1 MIFSV
6 DCQGNNQIYS
16 KKTFHHTHTPLQYTP
31 NISSLN
37 TSNLSNCPEKSCES
51 ANFTSQATEN
61 GSSPSLRSGESL
73 NINTAG
79 VGSAEA
85 NPEFLGTQCIKNH
98 EKKDKSMIGIV
109 NLGNTCFLNSCIQV
123 LNYTSELA
131 EILKQNDL
139 KKDEDGTVSSEWL
152 ELYDMMWSSEVL
164 NKTGISI
171 NPSKFV
177 NVIQCVAQK
186 KDRDIFTGWSQNDMS
201 EFLLFIM
208 DCFHGSISKSVII
221 NISGNP
227 QNVTD
232 KIAVKCYSMIKTVY
246 EKEYSEILRDFYG
259 IYVSKITS
267 ISSEENE
274 RDIHDE
280 INVKPELF
288 FLLDLPIPEL
298 SDVNDTHHSSH
309 VNDFAE
315 MQCRNM
321 RDSPEHHF
329 SVICGGKMNI
339 YNCLDLMT
347 TPELLSGD
355 NAWYNDLTGKKEDA
369 LKELKFWSLPKIL
382 IITLKRFSF
391 MNDNKNET
399 FVYFPINNLDLSKYI
414 IGYDAS
420 SYIYDLYG
428 VCNHYG
434 NGLNGGHYTSIIKVD
449 EDEWLHFNDT
459 QIHKISKTD
468 VMTPNAYCLFY
479 RKR

>member
-1 MIFSV
+1 MYYNLKLTKKQPLSNMIFSV
-6 DCQGNNQIYS
+6 TGEVNNLTDTS
-16 KKTFHHTHTPLQYTP
+16 HTPE
-31 NISSLN
+31 ISSMP
-37 TSNLSNCPEKSCES
+37 NLLNCPCES
-51 ANFTSQATEN
+51 A
-61 GSSPSLRSGESL
+61 
-73 NINTAG
+73 
-79 VGSAEA
+79 
-85 NPEFLGTQCIKNH
+85 IK
-98 EKKDKSMIGIV
+98 KKDKSMIGIV

-139 KKDEDGTVSSEWL
+139 KKDEDGKVSREWL

-177 NVIQCVAQK
+177 NAIQCVAQK

-208 DCFHGSISKSVII
+208 DCFHGSISKSVMI

-227 QNVTD
+227 ENITD

-246 EKEYSEILRDFYG
+246 EKEYSDILRDFYG

-267 ISSEENE
+267 ISSKEK
-274 RDIHDE
+274 DGL
-280 INVKPELF
+280 NVKPELF
-288 FLLDLPIPEL
+288 FLLDLPIPTL
-298 SDVNDTHHSSH
+298 SDLNLSERSVDKLR
-309 VNDFAE
+309 A
-315 MQCRNM
+315 
-321 RDSPEHHF
+321 SPERSEGEDQF
-329 SVICGGKMNI
+329 SVACEGKFKGVTETGSKSPLNLSERSEDKFNI

-347 TPELLSGD
+347 KPELLSGD
-355 NAWYNDLTGKKEDA
+355 NSWYNDTTGKKENA

-391 MNDNKNET
+391 MNDSKNET
-399 FVYFPINNLDLSKYI
+399 FVHFPINNLDLSKYI

-434 NGLNGGHYTSIIKVD
+434 NGLNGGHYTSVIKVD

-459 QIHKISKTD
+459 QIHRISKTD
-468 VMTPNAYCLFY
+468 VMTSNAYCLFY